1 LPRFSLSPD
10 DRWLIATAQERPRA
24 MNNEI
29 QLSRA
34 YPQMLRKMKR
44 KSEAREVEEL
54 LRTMLSR

>member
-1 LPRFSLSPD
+1 
-10 DRWLIATAQERPRA
+10 

>member
-34 YPQMLRKMKR
+34 YPQMRKMKR